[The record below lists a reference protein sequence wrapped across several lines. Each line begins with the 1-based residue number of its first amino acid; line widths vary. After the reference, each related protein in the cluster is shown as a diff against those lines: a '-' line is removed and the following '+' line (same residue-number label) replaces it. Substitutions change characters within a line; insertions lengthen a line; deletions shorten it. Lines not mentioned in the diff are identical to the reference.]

1 VAFENFAAQLWL
13 RSDPNVASVEVT
25 RPSRD
30 GGRDA
35 IGEYRLGPGVDPI
48 RLQFALEAKC
58 YNPDGGGLGVKMV
71 SRLISRIK
79 HREFGVFV
87 TTAYVGDQPYK
98 EVREDGHPIVFLV
111 GRDLVE
117 ILKKM
122 GFSTPTALATY
133 LDTEYPHES
142 EPSVVVDVIQE
153 IANPSLE
160 LASIDDV
167 LVPSSREGDRESTD
181 EGSAPVDE
189 QQLPKWC

>member
-1 VAFENFAAQLWL
+1 V
-13 RSDPNVASVEVT
+13 RSDPHVSSVEVT

-35 IGEYRLGPGVDPI
+35 IGEYRLGPGVDPV

-122 GFSTPTALATY
+122 GLSTPAALATY
-133 LDTEYPHES
+133 LDTEYPQES
-142 EPSVVVDVIQE
+142 GTLVDLVQE
-153 IANPSLE
+153 IVDPAVEWATNDEVLNP
-160 LASIDDV
+160 LA
-167 LVPSSREGDRESTD
+167 PTGDH
-181 EGSAPVDE
+181 EGSDE
-189 QQLPKWC
+189 EPALFSQQRLPTSRP

>member
-1 VAFENFAAQLWL
+1 
-13 RSDPNVASVEVT
+13 VASVEVT

-48 RLQFALEAKC
+48 RLHFALEAKC

-111 GRDLVE
+111 GRDLVG

-122 GFSTPTALATY
+122 GLTTPAALTAY
-133 LDTEYPHES
+133 LDTEYPQVA
-142 EPSVVVDVIQE
+142 EPPIAVDFVQE
-153 IANPSLE
+153 VANPTLE
-160 LASIDDV
+160 LVNIDEIPGLLDDGGDQERTDGGPA
-167 LVPSSREGDRESTD
+167 LVR
-181 EGSAPVDE
+181 
-189 QQLPKWC
+189 